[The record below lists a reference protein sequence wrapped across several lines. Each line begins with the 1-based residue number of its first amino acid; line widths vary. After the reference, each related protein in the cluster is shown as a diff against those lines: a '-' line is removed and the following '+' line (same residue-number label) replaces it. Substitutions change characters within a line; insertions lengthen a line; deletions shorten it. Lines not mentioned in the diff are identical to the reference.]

1 MMQDFLS
8 QGKDGGPSPWPP
20 RLVVIVILVL
30 LVVAVVRHLPDERV
44 TSPNRPA
51 SAVSAGPV
59 QLAGLGRGAAG
70 LLDQADGI
78 VQPTLAQHLPYSDG
92 CHRRAARLGPAALS
106 PCGPNRPRPP

>member
-1 MMQDFLS
+1 MEDLLS
-8 QGKDGGPSPWPP
+8 QGKDHEPNPWPP
-20 RLVVIVILVL
+20 RLLVITILVL
-30 LVVAVVRHLPDERV
+30 LAAAVIRQLPDGRLAA
-44 TSPNRPA
+44 PDRPA
-51 SAVSAGPV
+51 ATISAGPV